1 MNTFPTDKHI
11 ATVSSFDELVST
23 PFRGEINAICW
34 ERKLVGDFKEIV
46 DKIECLEDITVVD
59 EEDLLGLNLS
69 EQGKLAR
76 DILLNDMKL
85 LADHGA
91 APVLNVIKCYER
103 DDAVFPT
110 DVYSFHVDRSPI
122 PSHTFLCTYSGV
134 SSEIIANE
142 QAIQKIVI
150 PEIRHELRVSFEGR
164 EADFEDYLIENFY
177 DLHYQALPNAEPYI
191 LGIGHLWRLAIDHPE
206 QQVQP
211 CLHRAPNENPGEYRL
226 LLIC

>member
-11 ATVSSFDELVST
+11 APVSSFDELVST

-46 DKIECLEDITVVD
+46 DKLECLENITVVD

-76 DILLNDMKL
+76 EILLNDMKL
-85 LADHGA
+85 LTEHGA
-91 APVLNVIKCYER
+91 APVLNLIKCYER

-122 PSHTFLCTYSGV
+122 PSDTFLCTYSGA

-142 QAIQKIVI
+142 QAIQKILI
-150 PEIRHELRVSFEGR
+150 PAIQQELRNSFEGR
-164 EADFEDYLIENFY
+164 EADFEGYLIENFY
-177 DLHYQALPNAEPYI
+177 DLHYQALPNAEPHI
-191 LGIGHLWRLAIDHPE
+191 LGLGHLWRLAIDHPE
-206 QQVQP
+206 QQVLP
-211 CLHRAPNENPGEYRL
+211 CLHRAPKENPGEYRF